1 MGKTAYVIQS
11 IGYEYNDEVNY
22 VPDGGGGHAV
32 AVYFDE
38 VAAKKKLMEL
48 EIKEWRRTE
57 IGRYGY
63 DIDEVSDNVDEF
75 EKALEAIGVDYEN
88 WWDAEI
94 PETATDEQIKNLIK
108 YSNIRFY
115 EVVQVVA
122 EDYTEVPDSE
132 IQPTSDLLD
141 IQASINTQPK
151 RKGGIFDS
159 VDAFTNP
166 NVEPTVVP
174 DNVSIED
181 IKEAVAETN
190 DSFLEIKEEMKRLR
204 DEARKKV
211 KDFFIKGMNKIF
223 EIYPEVKTV
232 SWTQYTPYFNDGEEC
247 VFRAHADDFY
257 VNGYDDWGSEIW
269 RASEGEIGEKVL
281 LKEEMEYDWVR
292 EGTSS
297 KKVYKTPES
306 RSVKIYS
313 AIEGFLSQLDDDDY
327 KTMFGD
333 HAKIIVRKDEITV
346 EEYDHD

>member
-48 EIKEWRRTE
+48 EIKEWRKTD

-63 DIDEVSDNVDEF
+63 GIDEIADNVREF
-75 EKALEAIGVDYEN
+75 EKALEAVGVDSEN
-88 WWDAEI
+88 WWDAKI

-108 YSNIRFY
+108 YSSIRFY
-115 EVVQVVA
+115 EIVQVVA
-122 EDYTEVPDSE
+122 EDYPEVSDSE
-132 IQPTSDLLD
+132 IEPTSDILD
-141 IQASINTQPK
+141 VQASINAQPK

-159 VDAFTNP
+159 VDVFTNP

-223 EIYPEVKTV
+223 EMYPEVKTV

-247 VFRAHADDFY
+247 VFGAHTDYFQ
-257 VNGYDDWGSEIW
+257 VNGYDMYDDNTDENSEYKNVMPY
-269 RASEGEIGEKVL
+269 SETKGRWVNQEWK
-281 LKEEMEYDWVR
+281 YD
-292 EGTSS
+292 
-297 KKVYKTPES
+297 KPES
-306 RSVKIYS
+306 RAVKIKE
-313 AIEGFLSQLDDDDY
+313 AIKGFLAQLDDDDY

-333 HAKIIVRKDEITV
+333 HARVIAMKDEILV

>member
-48 EIKEWRRTE
+48 DIKEWRKTD

-63 DIDEVSDNVDEF
+63 GIDGVSDNVREF
-75 EKALEAIGVDYEN
+75 EKALEAVGVDSEN

-108 YSNIRFY
+108 YSSIRFY
-115 EVVQVVA
+115 EIVQVVA
-122 EDYTEVPDSE
+122 EDYPEIPDSE
-132 IQPTSDLLD
+132 IEPTSDMLD

-159 VDAFTNP
+159 VDVFTNP

-223 EIYPEVKTV
+223 EMYPEVKSV
-232 SWTQYTPYFNDGEEC
+232 SWRQYTDYFNDGEEC
-247 VFRAHADDFY
+247 KFRVYNDDFS
-257 VNGYDDWGSEIW
+257 VNGYSDYDD
-269 RASEGEIGEKVL
+269 EGEDNTINVL
-281 LKEEMEYDWVR
+281 HYDWEKGR
-292 EGTSS
+292 KYTYHKGEEI
-297 KKVYKTPES
+297 KN
-306 RSVKIYS
+306 
-313 AIEGFLSQLDDDDY
+313 AISGFLEQLDEDDY
-327 KTMFGD
+327 RTMFGD
-333 HAKIIVRKDEITV
+333 HVKIIVRKNEVTT
-346 EEYDHD
+346 EEYADHE